1 MRRLC
6 LLCRP
11 CSLRRAGRPRGAAL
25 PPCRPLFLSCAL
37 SCALLCFLGGC
48 QDSNAGKR
56 QAVRPVRWTVALL
69 SNEPAPRLAGE
80 LKAASSADASFRM
93 AGRIAE
99 RLVSAGDRVDKGQ
112 LLARLD
118 SELPANDAKTARAKL
133 ASDEALAVQAS
144 QRASRSRALLP
155 SEGVS
160 RNTYDLDLRQEAE
173 AREQV
178 KASRAA
184 LAQAEERLGWCEL
197 RAEAAGV
204 VVQRFHEAGENVGAG
219 EPVFRIAQAPPLD
232 AVFDLPERLVLEGV
246 GLGSVFRVCGQTP
259 AGEVCAKA
267 RLYELAP
274 VADRMTR
281 TFRAKT
287 RLENGELAVLPLG
300 SSLAG
305 TLESASPSAV
315 FLPRTAIAGAGE
327 ARFVWIV
334 DRDSRVRRRH
344 VAAVREVSPNLAAVE
359 GVDPGDKVVTAG
371 IAALEE
377 GQKVRTPDAER
388 ELLPR

>member
-1 MRRLC
+1 
-6 LLCRP
+6 
-11 CSLRRAGRPRGAAL
+11 
-25 PPCRPLFLSCAL
+25 
-37 SCALLCFLGGC
+37 
-48 QDSNAGKR
+48 
-56 QAVRPVRWTVALL
+56 
-69 SNEPAPRLAGE
+69 
-80 LKAASSADASFRM
+80 
-93 AGRIAE
+93 
-99 RLVSAGDRVDKGQ
+99 
-112 LLARLD
+112 
-118 SELPANDAKTARAKL
+118 
-133 ASDEALAVQAS
+133 
-144 QRASRSRALLP
+144 
-155 SEGVS
+155 
-160 RNTYDLDLRQEAE
+160 
-173 AREQV
+173 
-178 KASRAA
+178 
-184 LAQAEERLGWCEL
+184 
-197 RAEAAGV
+197 
-204 VVQRFHEAGENVGAG
+204 
-219 EPVFRIAQAPPLD
+219 
-232 AVFDLPERLVLEGV
+232 
-246 GLGSVFRVCGQTP
+246 
-259 AGEVCAKA
+259 
-267 RLYELAP
+267 
-274 VADRMTR
+274 MTR

>member
-1 MRRLC
+1 MKRESYSYMY
-6 LLCRP
+6 P
-11 CSLRRAGRPRGAAL
+11 GPAEEAA
-25 PPCRPLFLSCAL
+25 
-37 SCALLCFLGGC
+37 
-48 QDSNAGKR
+48 
-56 QAVRPVRWTVALL
+56 QAQP
-69 SNEPAPRLAGE
+69 
-80 LKAASSADASFRM
+80 
-93 AGRIAE
+93 
-99 RLVSAGDRVDKGQ
+99 
-112 LLARLD
+112 
-118 SELPANDAKTARAKL
+118 
-133 ASDEALAVQAS
+133 EALAA
-144 QRASRSRALLP
+144 P
-155 SEGVS
+155 E
-160 RNTYDLDLRQEAE
+160 TT
-173 AREQV
+173 
-178 KASRAA
+178 
-184 LAQAEERLGWCEL
+184 
-197 RAEAAGV
+197 
-204 VVQRFHEAGENVGAG
+204 EAGGFTFTLPIVALDAGYTCAAFSARKQVGYPRTLVFRADSLPLEAWREEYLHTVETLGLADGEYTCAVLLEGAG
-219 EPVFRIAQAPPLD
+219 R
-232 AVFDLPERLVLEGV
+232 
-246 GLGSVFRVCGQTP
+246 GSVFRVCGQPP